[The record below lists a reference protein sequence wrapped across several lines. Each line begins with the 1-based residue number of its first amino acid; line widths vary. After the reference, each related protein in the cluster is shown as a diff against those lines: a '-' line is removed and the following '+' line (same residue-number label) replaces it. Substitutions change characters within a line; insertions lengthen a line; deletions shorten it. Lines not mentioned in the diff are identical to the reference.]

1 MFKIT
6 YLSLA
11 VSIIISFLFLFMSP
25 YLKTLNI
32 RIIAPVMIYPGNI
45 IAYTRVLIL
54 LFAIIIAT
62 SVPVGER
69 RIWSVPPHQKKI
81 ILEGQK
87 DLKRSHKAKVWICY
101 VN

>member
-62 SVPVGER
+62 SVPVGKRNLFCASTSEKNNFGR
-69 RIWSVPPHQKKI
+69 TNRFEKVPQ
-81 ILEGQK
+81 GQ
-87 DLKRSHKAKVWICY
+87 SMHIMY